1 MAVAGTPSVGQY
13 SISGGV
19 YTFAAADTDA
29 AVLLSYGYV
38 PADLGFC
45 CLDWAA
51 ELYSYRARIG
61 QRSKSLGGQ
70 ETISFIVKDVPDFVA
85 TALQPFKRVVM
96 P

>member
-1 MAVAGTPSVGQY
+1 VETG
-13 SISGGV
+13 I
-19 YTFAAADTDA
+19 YTFSAADAGA
-29 AVLLSYGYV
+29 AVVLTYGYI

-51 ELYSYRARIG
+51 ELYSYRSRIG

-70 ETISFIVKDVPDFVA
+70 ETLSFIVKDVPDFVA
-85 TALQPFKRVVM
+85 TALQPFKRVVV